1 MNGIYHIAG
10 VIAFW
15 GSVLLAAFVT
25 AMVTWLK
32 LYNARQRRIARE
44 QREHHAGA
52 PWLDPARYGVPDP
65 GRPPVMP
72 RTLSRAVVSRM
83 HDDVERYL
91 TEAADG
97 DGAR

>member
-1 MNGIYHIAG
+1 MNEIYHIAG

-15 GSVLLAAFVT
+15 GTVLLAAFVT

-32 LYNARQRRIARE
+32 LYNAHQRRIARE
-44 QREHHAGA
+44 QREHYAGT

-65 GRPPVMP
+65 DRPPAVP
-72 RTLSRAVVSRM
+72 RRFRRALVSQL
-83 HDDVERYL
+83 HDDVQRYL